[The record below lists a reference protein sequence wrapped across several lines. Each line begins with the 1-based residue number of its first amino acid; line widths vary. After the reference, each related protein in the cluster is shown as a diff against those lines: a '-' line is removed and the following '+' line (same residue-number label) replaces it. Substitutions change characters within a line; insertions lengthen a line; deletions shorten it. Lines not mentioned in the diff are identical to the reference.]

1 MSSVTRCWNKR
12 LSKIFKS
19 YPKCSHSSLAF
30 FKLAQKVTK
39 HLGHYCK
46 KVCVAKNVQNRP
58 IWSHWTWGGIK
69 TCWMAMPTKLSEIE
83 ARVGTRWKISNLE
96 CSNFGLTKY
105 FDFQVDLRRYLGPSY
120 AKLIEIGLCSRQG
133 GLYDGRTSEILTW
146 SDREK
151 EKKLSKTALLNFGLF
166 FIFQWIFLCVESGT
180 VGRAVTSNPIGPW
193 FESSHW

>member
-12 LSKIFKS
+12 LSKFFKS

-58 IWSHWTWGGIK
+58 IWSNWTWGGIK

-105 FDFQVDLRRYLGPSY
+105 FDFQVDLRRYLGLSY

-133 GLYDGRTSEILTW
+133 GLYDRAWLTFRLWFITFCWCRQKILSLHFLRARILYIFTV
-146 SDREK
+146 SI
-151 EKKLSKTALLNFGLF
+151 LLAQRN
-166 FIFQWIFLCVESGT
+166 
-180 VGRAVTSNPIGPW
+180 
-193 FESSHW
+193 